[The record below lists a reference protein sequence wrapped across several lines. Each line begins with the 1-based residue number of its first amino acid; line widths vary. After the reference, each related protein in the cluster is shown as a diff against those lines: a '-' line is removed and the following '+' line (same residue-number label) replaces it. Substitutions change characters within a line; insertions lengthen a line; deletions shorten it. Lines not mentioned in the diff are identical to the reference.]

1 MKVIVNPFTILLG
14 PDDMPTCPVH
24 GVRIVTDYIEGDE
37 EDPYPREVGPCP
49 ICRKVYRFESDE
61 RVKL

>member
-14 PDDMPTCPVH
+14 EDDMPTCPVH
-24 GVRIVTDYIEGDE
+24 GVRVVTDYVEAS
-37 EDPYPREVGPCP
+37 EDDPFPHEVGTCKL
-49 ICRKVYRFESDE
+49 CRKTYRFESDE